1 MTREIQGT
9 LVATTR
15 EQRIEKAL
23 YRGGTLKLDN
33 PEYLSAVRTFMDVLL
48 GIDRRPRDLTVEA
61 LGLKGHGAS
70 ATIVACEPG
79 VAAGLEEFAFLVRGF
94 GVNVS
99 LAKNDGDLVER
110 GEALLQA
117 EGERATLLSLERV
130 GLNLLQRMSGI
141 ATTTLRLQERVRDS
155 RAEARIV
162 ATRKTPW
169 GLLDKRAVHLGTGGT
184 HRLGLGDAIVI
195 KDNHLALLANR
206 EEEAAR
212 LAISRAWKFRRDAAF
227 IEVEV
232 RSSAA
237 AVAAGETFRRLQES
251 ASELYPCLIMLDNM
265 TPDEGSQIIETLR
278 KEGVWE
284 HTLVEASGGISET
297 NVEAYAAS
305 GVDAISVGA
314 LTHSPRALDISQR
327 II

>member
-1 MTREIQGT
+1 M
-9 LVATTR
+9 AATR
-15 EQRIEKAL
+15 EQRLEKAL

-33 PEYLSAVRTFMDVLL
+33 PEYLGAVRTFMDALL
-48 GIDRRPRDLTVEA
+48 RIDLKPRDLTVEA

-99 LAKNDGDLVER
+99 LAKDDGDVVER

-141 ATTTLRLQERVRDS
+141 ATTTLRLQERVQDS
-155 RAEARIV
+155 RAGARIV

-212 LAISRAWKFRRDAAF
+212 LAISSAWKFRRDAAF

-237 AVAAGETFRRLQES
+237 AVAAGETFHRLQES
-251 ASELYPCLIMLDNM
+251 ASEPYPCLIMLDNM
-265 TPDEGSQIIETLR
+265 TPDEVSQIIETLR
-278 KEGVWE
+278 KEGLWE
-284 HTLVEASGGISET
+284 RTLVEASGRISET

-314 LTHSPRALDISQR
+314 LTHSPRALDLSQR
-327 II
+327 IT